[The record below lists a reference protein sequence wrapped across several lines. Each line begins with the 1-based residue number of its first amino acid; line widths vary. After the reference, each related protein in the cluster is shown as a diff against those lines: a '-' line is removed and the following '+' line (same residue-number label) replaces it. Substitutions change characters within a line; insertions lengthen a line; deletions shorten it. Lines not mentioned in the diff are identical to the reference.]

1 MKKIYDETE
10 ERKGGGGRLM
20 AYTTPVV
27 SIWPIKNQP
36 KREDLFFLLKQNVI
50 KKWRGGGG
58 ERGVCVYVR
67 TRQTKWRHTQQYPP
81 HYRRINGII

>member
-10 ERKGGGGRLM
+10 ERKGGGRLM

-50 KKWRGGGG
+50 KKWGVGVGRGGC
-58 ERGVCVYVR
+58 VCMSGHVR
-67 TRQTKWRHTQQYPP
+67 QSGDTHNNIPLT
-81 HYRRINGII
+81 IEE